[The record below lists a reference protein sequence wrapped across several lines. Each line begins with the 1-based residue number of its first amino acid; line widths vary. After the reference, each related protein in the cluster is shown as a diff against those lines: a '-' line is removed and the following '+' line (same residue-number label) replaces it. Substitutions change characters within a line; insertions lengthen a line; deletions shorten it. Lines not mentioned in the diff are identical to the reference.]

1 MTLGKLMS
9 PLNLDLDELELELEW
24 LPLYGD
30 FAERFTEALDLV
42 AAGIEMWR
50 PHESEEWAIEAAA
63 EINRK
68 LYNIAQ
74 ALDRSP
80 ALGLAWAVRNAGSWE
95 KRATDS
101 QLVAAL
107 AMAYGCRAIH
117 ALRKW
122 LAHLADDVV
131 EAFGRVRV
139 EDLRVNDPE
148 FYATIVNDCRIECS
162 IAEIEARQS
171 AADLLGR
178 ARNSLIFA
186 ELYRN
191 PSIPPEA
198 MARLNEQAVKKSRA
212 ATGRK
217 AGARSGAARREKN
230 AGRDREICD
239 AGRKL
244 IASGR
249 APSEISGIISR
260 MEVSGGLGS
269 GGVRDVLRKGLVLDP
284 A

>member
-1 MTLGKLMS
+1 MTLGKLVS
-9 PLNLDLDELELELEW
+9 PLNLDLGELELELEG
-24 LPLYGD
+24 LPLYD
-30 FAERFTEALDLV
+30 EFAERFNEALDLV

-50 PHESEEWAIEAAA
+50 PHESEEWAVDAAA

-68 LYNIAQ
+68 LYNITQ

-95 KRATDS
+95 GRATDS

-107 AMAYGCRAIH
+107 AMAYGCRAINV
-117 ALRKW
+117 LRAW
-122 LAHLADDVV
+122 LAQLADLVV
-131 EAFGRVRV
+131 EASGRALV
-139 EDLRVNDPE
+139 EDTIINYPDVYAAIINDHRLE
-148 FYATIVNDCRIECS
+148 DSV
-162 IAEIEARQS
+162 AEIEARES

-178 ARNSLIFA
+178 ARNSMIFA

-191 PSIPPEA
+191 PNISPEA
-198 MARLNEQAVKKSRA
+198 MARLNEQVLKKSRA

-217 AGARSGAARREKN
+217 AGARSGAARQEKN

-244 IASGR
+244 LASGR
-249 APSEISGIISR
+249 APSEISGIISG
-260 MEVSGGLGS
+260 MEVSGSLGPK
-269 GGVRDVLRKGLVLDP
+269 GVREVLRKGLVLDP